1 MIQNADKAILLIDS
15 SKFGVRSFTRIVGLD
30 AIDIL
35 ITDDEADAD
44 VVEAVRR
51 FVPQVQLVNTMSQ
64 SPDR

>member
-1 MIQNADKAILLIDS
+1 ILLIDS